1 MHSSHSSKEQNVK
14 IIGDYYLKQTIG
26 RGTFSKVK
34 LGINKYTNQKVAIKL
49 LKKSKII
56 EKDDLERI
64 IREMAIY
71 KELSHENVI
80 EVFNMFETNDYYMI
94 IMKYYEGGELFN
106 YIVDNDRLSEEE
118 SAYFFYQI
126 INGVE
131 YIHSKGITHRDL
143 KPENLLLDK
152 EKKLKIIDFG
162 LSNYFNGEDLLKTPC
177 GSPCYASPEMVSHN
191 KYNGFKIDIWAIGII
206 LYAMLCGYLPFEDDD
221 NNILFHKILECKLEY
236 PRFLSKLSK
245 DIINKILVT
254 DPNKRF
260 TIKDI
265 KKHNFYLLGKKVYE
279 ERFKLYLNIDN
290 EFERK
295 SYTANH
301 TNENLPI
308 SEINNDNKENKVI
321 NEIKELINSGYDDN
335 KSKFEYNNKIH
346 IISHKKENKENE
358 NDENINFLN
367 DYISNRI
374 IGSQNNKVKKI
385 PNINFLKGKK
395 KGEERTKTQTNSIIK
410 SNNNKILLNNFN
422 NLNVNSSIQDNYKV
436 ELTDITR
443 KKPEIINLKKKG
455 YDDLLNIYKISTHN
469 MDKKKV
475 FIKPFNQIKFNSN
488 ENTHKIKK
496 FISQPKNK
504 ILFNNLD
511 KENFFISKKKPIEN
525 NNLDENKL
533 PLINNIKK
541 IKFNSQRSPL
551 NTEINLYQSKLIKN
565 KIKSNH
571 LKESFNQKIKYFQ
584 NKIFINNI
592 RDTSPKSNN

>member
-1 MHSSHSSKEQNVK
+1 MHSSHSSKEQNIK

-26 RGTFSKVK
+26 SGTFSKVK
-34 LGINKYTNQKVAIKL
+34 LGINKYSNEKVAIKL

-64 IREMAIY
+64 LREMSIY
-71 KELSHENVI
+71 KEISHENVI
-80 EVFNMFETNDYYMI
+80 EIFNMFETNEYYMI

-118 SAYFFYQI
+118 SAFFFYQI
-126 INGVE
+126 INGIE

-162 LSNYFNGEDLLKTPC
+162 LSNYFNGENLLKTPC
-177 GSPCYASPEMVSHN
+177 GSPCYASPEMVSGN
-191 KYNGFKIDIWAIGII
+191 KYSGFKIDIWAIGII

-221 NNILFHKILECKLEY
+221 NNILFQKILNCKLEY
-236 PRFLSKLSK
+236 PRFLSKLSI

-265 KKHNFYLLGKKVYE
+265 KKHNFYLLGKKIYE
-279 ERFKLYLNIDN
+279 ERFKLNLNSNN

-308 SEINNDNKENKVI
+308 SDINNDNKENKEI
-321 NEIKELINSGYDDN
+321 NENKELINSGYNDV
-335 KSKFEYNNKIH
+335 KSKFEYNKIMNILSNK
-346 IISHKKENKENE
+346 KDNKENE
-358 NDENINFLN
+358 DDGNINLLN
-367 DYISNRI
+367 DCINNRI
-374 IGSQNNKVKKI
+374 VFTQNNKIKKI
-385 PNINFLKGKK
+385 PNMNNLKGKT
-395 KGEERTKTQTNSIIK
+395 KGEERIKTQTNSIIR

-422 NLNVNSSIQDNYKV
+422 NLNGNSSIQDNYKG
-436 ELTDITR
+436 ELTEISR

-455 YDDLLNIYKISTHN
+455 YDDLLNIYKISIHN
-469 MDKKKV
+469 MEKKKIS
-475 FIKPFNQIKFNSN
+475 IKPFNQIKYNSN
-488 ENTHKIKK
+488 ENSRKNKK

-504 ILFNNLD
+504 ILFNNLER
-511 KENFFISKKKPIEN
+511 KNFFSPKKKLIEIKN
-525 NNLDENKL
+525 VDENKL
-533 PLINNIKK
+533 PLINNSKK
-541 IKFNSQRSPL
+541 IKFLSQRMPL
-551 NTEINLYQSKLIKN
+551 NTEVNLYQSKFINK
-565 KIKSNH
+565 KIKSNQ
-571 LKESFNQKIKYFQ
+571 LKEIYNQKINHFH
-584 NKIFINNI
+584 NKIYFNNI
-592 RDTSPKSNN
+592 REASPKSNN